1 MSSGSYL
8 GRGDIDLNVAFLMS
22 SDAQRRGR
30 RKRPASPGNWISIV
44 SARTVRSGPESE
56 IQPSRTMNSGIKR
69 SEFLRFF

>member
-30 RKRPASPGNWISIV
+30 RKHPASPGNWISIV
-44 SARTVRSGPESE
+44 SARTVNAFEAALNLKSSRPE
-56 IQPSRTMNSGIKR
+56 P
-69 SEFLRFF
+69 